1 MSSVSIWLLSIAGI
15 SVLSVVVDVLI
26 PKGQM
31 EKYIKGVFAFVMV
44 LVIIA
49 PIPKILSSEINIGE
63 IFKSE
68 EIVLQQNFLEQTN
81 QNKLTLCKQAV
92 EAEIE
97 SRGIDGVK
105 VTAYGNIFDADMKI
119 EKIFVDLSK
128 LVINE
133 KTEHIDIKKTVT
145 DIVLNM
151 TNLKKEQ
158 IEFYE

>member
-31 EKYIKGVFAFVMV
+31 EKYVKGVFAFVMV

-49 PIPKILSSEINIGE
+49 PIPKILSSEINMGE

-105 VTAYGNIFDADMKI
+105 VTAYGNIFDIDMKI
-119 EKIFVDLSK
+119 EKIFVDLSE